1 MKRAVLLLL
10 SLSLLLCACGAP
22 AAAAPRELTVFAM
35 DTVMNLR
42 VYGDEAALREAQAL
56 IREIEGRLS
65 VTDCGSEIAAVNR
78 NGGGSVSPETAALLR
93 RALAI
98 CADTNG
104 ALDVSVYPALRAWG
118 FTLGEDAYT
127 VPDAAALSA
136 LREKVDYRKIGLS
149 DAAVTLAP
157 GMEIDLGSVA
167 KGYTGDCVAAALRA
181 SGVDSALLDL
191 GGNVQA
197 LGAKPD
203 GAPWRVAVRDPAG
216 EGYLGILDITDGAV
230 VTSGGYERF
239 FVRSGV
245 TYWHILD
252 PATLCPARS
261 GLVSATVVGE
271 EGLLCDALSTAL
283 FVMGADAAADYWRAR
298 DGFGFILLGED
309 GTLYLTEDLAGRFTP
324 AGAYAAARPVIVR
337 KG

>member
-1 MKRAVLLLL
+1 M
-10 SLSLLLCACGAP
+10 
-22 AAAAPRELTVFAM
+22 
-35 DTVMNLR
+35 
-42 VYGDEAALREAQAL
+42 
-56 IREIEGRLS
+56 
-65 VTDCGSEIAAVNR
+65 
-78 NGGGSVSPETAALLR
+78 
-93 RALAI
+93 
-98 CADTNG
+98 
-104 ALDVSVYPALRAWG
+104 
-118 FTLGEDAYT
+118 
-127 VPDAAALSA
+127 
-136 LREKVDYRKIGLS
+136 
-149 DAAVTLAP
+149 
-157 GMEIDLGSVA
+157 
-167 KGYTGDCVAAALRA
+167 
-181 SGVDSALLDL
+181 
-191 GGNVQA
+191 QA